1 MKRVLLLL
9 CFLPW
14 LLPASSQELPDST
27 FLDAEMEDS
36 ISGMS
41 IIPVEHPEELLR
53 RVLERLENDLQQRH
67 SKRDYKLEGLIGI
80 QRPSALYVYRTFTV
94 EDDNGIGVF
103 DFKHVTNQSPLS
115 FEGPYRITLQD
126 STDIELTIKGDAD
139 LYTNAIRVKG
149 YRSGRFFI
157 RALFAELK
165 LEKVL
170 KGILE
175 AYEVTAYRIIDESG
189 RGVYRIHFDEREP
202 AKWEKDT
209 IDFHN
214 EKIKW
219 YIDQQSLRLIQINI
233 SQDRLGYRHNV
244 YKHVYGE
251 ENGYPVLQKFIGAIY
266 KGGYL
271 IRWTGVKLVNSDNE
285 IERVIK

>member
-1 MKRVLLLL
+1 MKHFACIIMLLLA
-9 CFLPW
+9 CLP
-14 LLPASSQELPDST
+14 PIVAQELSDSA
-27 FLDAEMEDS
+27 FWDAEMEDS
-36 ISGMS
+36 ISAMS

-80 QRPSALYVYRTFTV
+80 QRPAALYVYRTFTV

-202 AKWEKDT
+202 V
-209 IDFHN
+209 
-214 EKIKW
+214 
-219 YIDQQSLRLIQINI
+219 IQINV
-233 SQDRLGYRHNV
+233 SQDRLGLRHNV

-251 ENGYPVLQKFIGAIY
+251 ENGYPVLQKFIGATY
-266 KGGYL
+266 QGGYL

-285 IERVIK
+285 K